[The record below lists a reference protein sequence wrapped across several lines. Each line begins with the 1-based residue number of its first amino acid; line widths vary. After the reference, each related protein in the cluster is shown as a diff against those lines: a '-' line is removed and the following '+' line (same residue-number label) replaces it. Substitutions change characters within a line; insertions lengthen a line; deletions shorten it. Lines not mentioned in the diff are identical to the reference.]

1 MSLTEEELAIR
12 LTGITATDA
21 TGITGTNRF
30 WDPVAVY
37 LHKTDPEKVAD
48 RAEENPTQKALGHEL
63 EPVVIRMLGR
73 EEALMGATMV
83 TTKTM
88 RSEKH
93 SWALATPDRLVMR
106 EGPGPCAVAEA
117 KNVGVRMVADWR
129 DSDDPDEWV
138 VPAYVHVQV
147 QWQMIVANV
156 MVAYVGALLG
166 GRDFRAWTIYSDDL
180 LRDTLLSV
188 CGDFW
193 HKHVLKRIPPTP
205 AATERAA
212 KAIAAMFPS
221 HSEAIIPAP
230 PHAEALADQ
239 YIDARAQEEYFYSL
253 RMAAENQLKMVVGG
267 NAGMVGSDWRLT
279 WKTTSS
285 TGVDWK
291 RVAETMAGANGVPTE
306 LVKAYTRPG
315 TRRFLLTPSKQRKA
329 LAASAAA
336 HAIKQPC
343 DQASSGRPET
353 EE

>member
-1 MSLTEEELAIR
+1 MSLTDEELAIR
-12 LTGITATDA
+12 KTGITATDA

-37 LHKTDPEKVAD
+37 LHKTDPEKLAD

-63 EPVVIRMLGR
+63 EPVVIRMLAR
-73 EEALMGATMV
+73 ERALEGVTMV

-88 RSEKH
+88 RSEEH
-93 SWALATPDRLVMR
+93 PWALATPDRLVMHP
-106 EGPGPCAVAEA
+106 ELGLSAVAEA

-129 DSDDPDEWV
+129 DAHDDDEWV

-156 MVAYVGALLG
+156 PVAHVGALLG
-166 GRDFRAWTIYSDDL
+166 GRDFRAWTIYSEDS
-180 LRDTLLSV
+180 LRNTLLTV

-193 HKHVLKRIPPTP
+193 HQHILKRIPPSP

-239 YIDARAQEEYFYSL
+239 YIDARAQEEYFYAL
-253 RMAAENQLKMVVGG
+253 RMAAENKLKMVVGG
-267 NAGMVGSDWRLT
+267 NAGVVGRDWRLT
-279 WKTTSS
+279 WKTTLS

-291 RVAETMAGANGVPTE
+291 RVAETLAGPSGVPRE

-315 TRRFLLTPSKQRKA
+315 VRRFLLTPSKQRKE
-329 LAASAAA
+329 LAAGAVMILHGSDT
-336 HAIKQPC
+336 K
-343 DQASSGRPET
+343 